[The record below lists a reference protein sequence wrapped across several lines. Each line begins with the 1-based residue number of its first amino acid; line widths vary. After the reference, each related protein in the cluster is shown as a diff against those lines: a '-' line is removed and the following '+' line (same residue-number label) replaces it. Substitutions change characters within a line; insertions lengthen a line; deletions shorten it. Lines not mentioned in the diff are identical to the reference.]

1 MMGNCQYI
9 FKIKSTM
16 RIKLKECEPIGTNA
30 YCLLNDDLKQAI
42 LVDAPL
48 GSFEWSSELCKKY
61 NYELVAVLLTHG
73 HWDHILDAH
82 LFNEQKIPL
91 YGHRADS
98 LLFEQ
103 PERMMQYAIPGINI
117 RALEINHWIE
127 TGAISVG
134 EFSFE
139 VFEVP
144 GHCPGSLMFY
154 QKDSNAAFVGD
165 AIFAGGVGRCDLPG
179 GDFKVLE
186 ASILNK
192 IYTLPLDTQ
201 LYPGHGPMT
210 TVRIERSGNPFVSI
224 P

>member
-1 MMGNCQYI
+1 
-9 FKIKSTM
+9 
-16 RIKLKECEPIGTNA
+16 
-30 YCLLNDDLKQAI
+30 
-42 LVDAPL
+42 
-48 GSFEWSSELCKKY
+48 
-61 NYELVAVLLTHG
+61 
-73 HWDHILDAH
+73 
-82 LFNEQKIPL
+82 
-91 YGHRADS
+91 
-98 LLFEQ
+98 
-103 PERMMQYAIPGINI
+103 
-117 RALEINHWIE
+117 
-127 TGAISVG
+127 
-134 EFSFE
+134 
-139 VFEVP
+139 
-144 GHCPGSLMFY
+144 MFY